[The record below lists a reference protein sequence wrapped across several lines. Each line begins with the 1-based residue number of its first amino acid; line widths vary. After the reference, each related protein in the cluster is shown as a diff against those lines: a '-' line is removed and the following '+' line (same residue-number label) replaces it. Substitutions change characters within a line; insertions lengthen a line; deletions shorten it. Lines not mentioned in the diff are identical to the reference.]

1 MTLAATPP
9 WFADNIAQ
17 ISVVTLLVLTVL
29 VLRMVQKAAL
39 RFTLLAVLAVL
50 AVFVWANRAPLKACA
65 QTCECSLV
73 GQEITVPSCDPDVS
87 L

>member
-1 MTLAATPP
+1 MLAAPPP

-17 ISVVTLLVLTVL
+17 ISVVTLLLLAVL

-39 RFTLLAVLAVL
+39 RLTLLAVLAVL
-50 AVFVWANRAPLKACA
+50 AVFAYANRAPLKACA
-65 QTCECSLV
+65 QTCECSLF
-73 GQEITVPSCDPDVS
+73 GRDITVPTCDPDVS

>member
-1 MTLAATPP
+1 MMLAAPPP

-17 ISVVTLLVLTVL
+17 ISVVTLLVLTGL

-39 RFTLLAVLAVL
+39 RLALLAVLAGL
-50 AVFVWANRAPLKACA
+50 AVFVYANRAPLKVCA

-73 GQEITVPSCDPDVS
+73 GQDITVPICESDLS